1 MHRRFGSLVL
11 MIALV
16 IGCSSGEPPPVA
28 GTDDDDPVLQAA
40 TAQARKTVGEF
51 ISRLEKPA
59 AGEIFSVRAAFREGA
74 VAEQLWL
81 SEVRF
86 DGKNFTGKVDDTPE
100 RLTAVKAGQTH
111 QVSPEQISDWMILE
125 NNRLVGAYTI
135 RALRD
140 QIPPNQRAKW
150 DREMG
155 FSIDEAKSE
164 PAATDSLRSK
174 LFDSVHHD

>member
-1 MHRRFGSLVL
+1 

-125 NNRLVGAYTI
+125 NNRLVSAYTI
-135 RALRD
+135 RAARPDPAESACQVGPRD
-140 QIPPNQRAKW
+140 GVLDRRGEVRARGHRFAPLEAIRFGPP
-150 DREMG
+150 
-155 FSIDEAKSE
+155 
-164 PAATDSLRSK
+164 
-174 LFDSVHHD
+174 